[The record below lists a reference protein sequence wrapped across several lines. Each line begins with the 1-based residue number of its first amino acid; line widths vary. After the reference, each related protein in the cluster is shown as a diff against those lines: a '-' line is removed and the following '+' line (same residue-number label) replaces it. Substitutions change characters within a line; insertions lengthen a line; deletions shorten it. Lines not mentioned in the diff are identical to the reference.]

1 MHVGF
6 GVLWCGCCEADSA
19 DENAAEQIA
28 YKKELYSKAGS
39 VGIRRKGGSQIF
51 SLKNNDWAYEKLVD
65 LADKVIQCL
74 ESGRMTEDQAKT
86 WAHGQLKADDVSI
99 VFDFI
104 N

>member
-6 GVLWCGCCEADSA
+6 GVLWCGCCEVDSA
-19 DENAAEQIA
+19 DESAAEQIA
-28 YKKELYSKAGS
+28 YNKELYKTAGS
-39 VGIRRKGGSQIF
+39 IGIRRKGGSQIF
-51 SLKNNDWAYEKLVD
+51 SLKNKDWAYEKLVD

>member
-6 GVLWCGCCEADSA
+6 GVLWCGCCEVDSA
-19 DENAAEQIA
+19 DESAAEQIA
-28 YKKELYSKAGS
+28 YKKELYNKINSI
-39 VGIRRKGGSQIF
+39 GIRRKGGSQIF
-51 SLKNNDWAYEKLVD
+51 SLKNKDWAFEKLVD

-86 WAHGQLKADDVSI
+86 WGHDQLKAGDVGI

-104 N
+104 H